1 MEITEIIANLKG
13 KFGDKLDVAKVT
25 ERLQGFDLKNMNMSD
40 ITSKLSDLVGDLD
53 GDGVKEGLI
62 DEIKGKAGNMFGGM
76 FGK

>member
-1 MEITEIIANLKG
+1 MPKKAVIISG
-13 KFGDKLDVAKVT
+13 T

-62 DEIKGKAGNMFGGM
+62 DEIKGKIGGIFG
-76 FGK
+76 